1 MKRTRYLIIGIL
13 EINPLVTQLNFILY
27 FQSQFLSVLLSSF
40 FNQQIKSYIRIKEE
54 ISIFVLNHYKMNI
67 QAEKIELIKMLL
79 NTDNPRIIQSIKQIF
94 IKEKNTDF
102 WDELTPDQQKEIHQ
116 ASAEI
121 EQGKTTDYEAFMS
134 KHR

>member
-1 MKRTRYLIIGIL
+1 
-13 EINPLVTQLNFILY
+13 
-27 FQSQFLSVLLSSF
+27 
-40 FNQQIKSYIRIKEE
+40 
-54 ISIFVLNHYKMNI
+54 MNI